1 MPSPSPLQRICQ
13 NYLPK
18 NKYKHDI
25 PLHKIISRTLAVY
38 RVKCKLFSRARKS
51 LHIWPHAPD
60 QLRLPL
66 LPPGTAPSP
75 SHAEL
80 PPFTSAALKTA
91 RLCTRCFLCLE
102 CSLGFKP
109 LTTTF
114 QLERFLFSPLCV
126 GHVKLPLQS
135 CFWLPACWVS
145 WPLLSEPPAPAWL
158 LPLILM
164 DFFSFFSPWNLSP
177 SNISDLLI
185 Y

>member
-1 MPSPSPLQRICQ
+1 M
-13 NYLPK
+13 
-18 NKYKHDI
+18 
-25 PLHKIISRTLAVY
+25 
-38 RVKCKLFSRARKS
+38 LFRS
-51 LHIWPHAPD
+51 PD

-164 DFFSFFSPWNLSP
+164 DFFSDNSHPDRCEMMFLVLICIYVMIHEIGRASCRERVSSPV
-177 SNISDLLI
+177 
-185 Y
+185 